1 LPSLL
6 NILLNFFS
14 DHGDREL
21 ILFGIFGAVIIVFL
35 VLDLGLFNKKAHKI
49 STKSALYQSIFWVCV
64 STAFGYLIYLGGPY
78 EYLESGTKKVLSGA
92 DGAVLYFSAYLTEY
106 ALSVDNIFVILLI
119 LKYFKVKEEYYHKT
133 LFWGIL
139 GAVVFRAIFIFVGAL
154 LIHKFHWIL
163 YIFGVFLLYS
173 GIRIYF
179 EDGDEKIEPEK
190 NPIMRFCR
198 AYLPIAK
205 EDFGG
210 QFIVRLNGK
219 FMFTPLFLVIVL
231 IETTD
236 LIFAVDSIP
245 AAFAITQN
253 EFLIY
258 TSNIFAVMG
267 LRAMFFLLAG
277 IIDKFYLLQK
287 GLSII
292 LFFIGAKMLLEIFKN
307 DPDYAPFVE
316 KYVENPYLSFSI
328 IIGILMLSIILSV
341 LVPRKEKPE
350 EQEEEEIQEEKL
362 DS

>member
-1 LPSLL
+1 MF
-6 NILLNFFS
+6 N
-14 DHGDREL
+14 GDQREI
-21 ILFGIFGAVIIVFL
+21 ILFGIFLAVIIVFM
-35 VLDLGLFNKKAHKI
+35 VVDLGLFHKQAHKI
-49 STKSALYQSIFWVCV
+49 TTKSALIQSIFWVSI
-64 STAFGYLIYLGGPY
+64 STAFGLLIYFGGPY
-78 EYLESGTKKVLSGA
+78 AHVEAGVPSSLSGSDA
-92 DGAVLYFSAYLTEY
+92 AVLYFSTYLTEY

-119 LKYFKVKEEYYHKT
+119 LKYFKVDETFYHKI

-139 GAVVFRAIFIFVGAL
+139 GAIVFRAVFIFVGAI

-163 YIFGVFLLYS
+163 YIFGVFLIYS

-190 NPIMRFCR
+190 NPILKICR
-198 AYLPIAK
+198 KYLPISAT
-205 EDFGG
+205 DRGG
-210 QFIVRLNGK
+210 QFFFKEGGK
-219 FMFTPLFLVIVL
+219 LMFTPLFLVIVL

-277 IIDKFYLLQK
+277 VIDKFYLLQK

-292 LFFIGAKMLLEIFKN
+292 LFFIGAKMLLEIGKGFPSMK
-307 DPDYAPFVE
+307 DFVE
-316 KYVENPYLSFSI
+316 KYIENPYLSFTVIISI
-328 IIGILMLSIILSV
+328 LTLSIVFSV
-341 LVPRKEKPE
+341 LVPRKEKAE
-350 EQEEEEIQEEKL
+350 GE
-362 DS
+362 

>member
-1 LPSLL
+1 MQTPFTIFLFTLFGG
-6 NILLNFFS
+6 NE
-14 DHGDREL
+14 REV
-21 ILFGIFGAVIIVFL
+21 ILFAIFGTIIILFL
-35 VLDLGLFNKKAHKI
+35 VLDLGLFHKQARKI
-49 STKSALYQSIFWVCV
+49 STRSALYQSIFWVTV
-64 STAFGYLIYLGGPY
+64 STLFGYFIYVY
-78 EYLESGTKKVLSGA
+78 DESGAV
-92 DGAVLYFSAYLTEY
+92 GAVEYFSAYLTEY

-119 LKYFKVKEEYYHKT
+119 LKYFRVDEAYYHKI

-139 GAVVFRAIFIFVGAL
+139 GAIVFRAVFIFVGAY

-163 YIFGVFLLYS
+163 YIFGAFLIYS

-190 NPIMRFCR
+190 NPVLKFCKK
-198 AYLPIAK
+198 YLPVSTN
-205 EDFGG
+205 DQG
-210 QFIVRLNGK
+210 GK
-219 FMFTPLFLVIVL
+219 FFIREDGKFYFTPLFLVIVL

-267 LRAMFFLLAG
+267 LRAMFFLLSG

-292 LFFIGAKMLLEIFKN
+292 LFFIGAKMLLEIMKDEF
-307 DPDYAPFVE
+307 PDFTE

-328 IIGILMLSIILSV
+328 IITILASSIIFSI
-341 LVPRKEKPE
+341 LVPRKSKIIKEP
-350 EQEEEEIQEEKL
+350 
-362 DS
+362 

>member
-1 LPSLL
+1 M
-6 NILLNFFS
+6 
-14 DHGDREL
+14 
-21 ILFGIFGAVIIVFL
+21 IV
-35 VLDLGLFNKKAHKI
+35 DLGLFHKQAHKI
-49 STKSALYQSIFWVCV
+49 TTKSALYQSIFWVSV
-64 STAFGYLIYLGGPY
+64 STVFGLLIYFGGPY
-78 EYLESGTKKVLSGA
+78 AHLEGGVHTNLTGSDA
-92 DGAVLYFSAYLTEY
+92 AVLYFSTYLTEY

-119 LKYFKVKEEYYHKT
+119 LKYFKVDETYYHRI

-139 GAVVFRAIFIFVGAL
+139 GAVIFRAIFIFVGAI

-163 YIFGVFLLYS
+163 YIFGVFLIYS

-190 NPIMRFCR
+190 NPILRICR
-198 AYLPIAK
+198 KYLPISNG
-205 EDFGG
+205 DQGG
-210 QFIVRLNGK
+210 QFFFKENGK
-219 FMFTPLFLVIVL
+219 WFFTPLFLVIVL

-292 LFFIGAKMLLEIFKN
+292 LFFIGAKMLLEIFHIELN
-307 DPDYAPFVE
+307 V
-316 KYVENPYLSFSI
+316 YLSFTVI
-328 IIGILMLSIILSV
+328 IATLTLSIIFSV
-341 LVPRKEKPE
+341 LIPRKESAE
-350 EQEEEEIQEEKL
+350 AE
-362 DS
+362 

>member
-1 LPSLL
+1 LL
-6 NILLNFFS
+6 RTFDILLFS
-14 DHGDREL
+14 LFSGGQRET
-21 ILFGIFGAVIIVFL
+21 ILFGIFLAVIIIFMV
-35 VLDLGLFNKKAHKI
+35 VDLGLFHKQAHKI
-49 STKSALYQSIFWVCV
+49 TTKSALYQSIFWVSI
-64 STAFGYLIYLGGPY
+64 STLFGLLIYFGGPY
-78 EYLESGTKKVLSGA
+78 AHLEGGVPSNLTGSDA
-92 DGAVLYFSAYLTEY
+92 AVLYFSTYLTEY

-119 LKYFKVKEEYYHKT
+119 LKYFKVDETFYHKI

-139 GAVVFRAIFIFVGAL
+139 GAVIFRAIFIFVGAI

-163 YIFGVFLLYS
+163 YIFGVFLIYS

-190 NPIMRFCR
+190 NPILKICR
-198 AYLPIAK
+198 RYLPISAT
-205 EDFGG
+205 DNGG
-210 QFIVRLNGK
+210 KFFFTENGK
-219 FMFTPLFLVIVL
+219 WFFTPLFLVVVL

-292 LFFIGAKMLLEIFKN
+292 LFFIGAKMLLEIFHIELN
-307 DPDYAPFVE
+307 V
-316 KYVENPYLSFSI
+316 YLSFTVI
-328 IIGILMLSIILSV
+328 IATLTLSIIFSV
-341 LVPRKEKPE
+341 LIPRKEKAE
-350 EQEEEEIQEEKL
+350 AE
-362 DS
+362 

>member
-1 LPSLL
+1 MQ
-6 NILLNFFS
+6 NILLFS
-14 DHGDREL
+14 LFNNLSERET
-21 ILFGIFGAVIIVFL
+21 ILFGVFAVIILLFL
-35 VLDLGLFNKKAHKI
+35 VLDLGLFHKQAHKI
-49 STKSALYQSIFWVCV
+49 STKSALYQSIFWVSV
-64 STAFGYLIYLGGPY
+64 STAFGYLVYIQGPY
-78 EYLESGTKKVLSGA
+78 EHLEAGEKTILNGA
-92 DGAVLYFSAYLTEY
+92 DAAVLYFSAYLTEY

-139 GAVVFRAIFIFVGAL
+139 GAIVFRAIFIFVGAF

-163 YIFGVFLLYS
+163 YIFGVFLIYS
-173 GIRIYF
+173 GVRIYF

-198 AYLPIAK
+198 RYLPISK

-210 QFIVRLNGK
+210 KFVVRDQGK
-219 FMFTPLFLVIVL
+219 LMFTPLFLVIVL

-292 LFFIGAKMLLEIFKN
+292 LFFIGAKMLLEIFDFKIN
-307 DPDYAPFVE
+307 AYA
-316 KYVENPYLSFSI
+316 SFAVI
-328 IIGILMLSIILSV
+328 IATLTLSIIFSV
-341 LVPRKEKPE
+341 LVPRKEEPE
-350 EQEEEEIQEEKL
+350 PNREEA
-362 DS
+362 

>member
-1 LPSLL
+1 LL
-6 NILLNFFS
+6 RTFDILLFS
-14 DHGDREL
+14 LFSGDQRET
-21 ILFGIFGAVIIVFL
+21 ILFGIFLAVIIVFM
-35 VLDLGLFNKKAHKI
+35 VVDLGLFHKQAHKI
-49 STKSALYQSIFWVCV
+49 TTKSALYQSIFWVSI
-64 STAFGYLIYLGGPY
+64 STLFGILIYFGGPY
-78 EYLESGTKKVLSGA
+78 AHAENGVSVLLEGSDA
-92 DGAVLYFSAYLTEY
+92 AVLYFSTYLTEY

-119 LKYFKVKEEYYHKT
+119 LKYFKVDETYYHKV

-139 GAVVFRAIFIFVGAL
+139 GAIIFRAIFIFVGAI

-163 YIFGVFLLYS
+163 YIFGVFLIYS

-190 NPIMRFCR
+190 NPILKICR
-198 AYLPIAK
+198 KYLPISK
-205 EDFGG
+205 TDNGG
-210 QFIVRLNGK
+210 QFFFKEGGK
-219 FMFTPLFLVIVL
+219 LFFTPLFLVIIL

-292 LFFIGAKMLLEIFKN
+292 LFFIGAKMLLEIFHIDLN
-307 DPDYAPFVE
+307 V
-316 KYVENPYLSFSI
+316 YLSFTVI
-328 IIGILMLSIILSV
+328 IATLTLSIVFSV
-341 LVPRKEKPE
+341 IIPRKEKE
-350 EQEEEEIQEEKL
+350 AAEEK
-362 DS
+362 